1 LSTWP
6 FSISFHAFKP
16 RASSLSAFLVVIS
29 LAWSGYA

>member
-16 RASSLSAFLVVIS
+16 RASACLHFL
-29 LAWSGYA
+29 